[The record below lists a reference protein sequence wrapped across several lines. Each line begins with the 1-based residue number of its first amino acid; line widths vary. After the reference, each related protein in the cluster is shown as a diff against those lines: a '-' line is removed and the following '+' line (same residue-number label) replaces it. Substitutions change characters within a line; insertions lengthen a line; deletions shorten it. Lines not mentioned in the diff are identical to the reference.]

1 MKTAGGIDAAGTSMS
16 KSLPTFR
23 VSGYRLLSGS
33 ASSKPIRQPSC
44 RVHPML
50 SYTVAALVFV
60 LTLSGFWL
68 GVRLSTLLPE
78 HHLVSDARDSAKVG
92 IGMLATL
99 LALVLGLMITSAKR
113 SFDEREA
120 ELIQLSTSIVLLDR
134 ALVGFGEETR
144 PARDQLHG
152 ILNRI
157 VELTE
162 RQRHKER
169 RLEDAKYSADLR
181 AITRLQQTILSMLP
195 RNDSQ
200 KWYQSRAMHLSSDIA
215 QSRVLTA
222 EREDSSVPAAL
233 LVIVCGWVVA
243 IYVGLGAFMVINR
256 SVNVA
261 LAICALAFACSI
273 FIILEL
279 DTPFS
284 GVVGVSNKAVLRA
297 QAELATN

>member
-1 MKTAGGIDAAGTSMS
+1 M
-16 KSLPTFR
+16 
-23 VSGYRLLSGS
+23 
-33 ASSKPIRQPSC
+33 
-44 RVHPML
+44 
-50 SYTVAALVFV
+50 
-60 LTLSGFWL
+60 
-68 GVRLSTLLPE
+68 
-78 HHLVSDARDSAKVG
+78 SDARDSAKVG

-144 PARDQLHG
+144 AARYQLHG

-157 VELTE
+157 VQLTE
-162 RQRHKER
+162 RQRHKDP
-169 RLEDAKYSADLR
+169 RLEGVRYSEDLR
-181 AITRLQQTILSMLP
+181 AITRLQQTVLSMLP
-195 RNDSQ
+195 RNESQ
-200 KWYQSRAMHLSSDIA
+200 KWYQSRAMQLSSDIA

-222 EREDSSVPAAL
+222 EREDSSVPTAL
-233 LVIVCGWVVA
+233 LVIVCGWVVV

-284 GVVGVSNKAVLRA
+284 GVVGVSNKSVLRA